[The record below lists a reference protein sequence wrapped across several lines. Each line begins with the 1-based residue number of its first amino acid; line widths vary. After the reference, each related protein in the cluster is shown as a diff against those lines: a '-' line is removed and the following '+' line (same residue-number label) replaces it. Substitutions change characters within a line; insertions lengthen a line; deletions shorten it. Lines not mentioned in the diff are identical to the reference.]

1 MTDGSFTL
9 NTGTIIEDE
18 SLVHLSEQV
27 KRLEIAV
34 NAEDSPLILDTS
46 KALLESVLKTILNDH
61 GVEFESKRKNNRKN
75 LTIIKLCTL
84 IRNNLRLANSEEL
97 GTEIGVLLG
106 NIVRTTAELRN
117 NYGEA
122 SHGKDALF
130 DNPLGF
136 PEAKMIASLADN
148 VSCFLLSR
156 NAQLR
161 DPANGQRI
169 YYLDNEEFNDFLDL
183 ENDPINLKISDSGP
197 IPYSKALFGLDPEAY
212 KESLLQ
218 FLDNKEDI

>member
-34 NAEDSPLILDTS
+34 NAEDSPLILDTA
-46 KALLESVLKTILNDH
+46 KTLLECVLKTLLTDH
-61 GVEFESKRKNNRKN
+61 GIEFTPKKKNKRKS
-75 LTIIKLCTL
+75 LSIVQLCTL
-84 IRNNLRLANSEEL
+84 IRDNLKRANNDQLGNEL
-97 GTEIGVLLG
+97 GILLG
-106 NIVRTTAELRN
+106 NIIHATAELRN

-136 PEAKMIASLADN
+136 TEAKMIASLADN

-161 DPANGQRI
+161 NPANGQRI
-169 YYLDNEEFNDFLDL
+169 YYLDNEEFNDFLDF

-218 FLDNKEDI
+218 FIDNKEDS